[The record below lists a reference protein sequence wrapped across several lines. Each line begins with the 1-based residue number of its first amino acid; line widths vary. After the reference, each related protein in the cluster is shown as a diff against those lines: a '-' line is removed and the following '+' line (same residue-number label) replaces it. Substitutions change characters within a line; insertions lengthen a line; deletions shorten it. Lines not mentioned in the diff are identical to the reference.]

1 MDDAADVINALHQ
14 GRRVDMNKLDWKT
27 RLKFLRLQVVA
38 AYAGYR
44 LLYLL
49 GRIRDS
55 EFMEII
61 LSSIE
66 DSDPLLGDA
75 LEYSLDKNVV
85 ALASFLQALVVFCWY
100 KAVEVRP
107 FLDLCPRLLKR
118 LDEIEGYVED
128 VRPDGRLVHAEEV
141 RLERVYIARM
151 MPIEDYPQ

>member
-1 MDDAADVINALHQ
+1 MDEAASVINALYE
-14 GRRVDMNKLDWKT
+14 GRRVDISRLDWKT
-27 RLKFLRLQVVA
+27 RIKFLRLQIVS

-49 GRIRDS
+49 GRVRDA
-55 EFMEII
+55 EFMEIV

-75 LEYSLDKNVV
+75 LEYSLDKNVL
-85 ALASFLQALVVFCWY
+85 ALTSFLEAVAMFCWY
-100 KAVEVRP
+100 KKVAVRP

-118 LDEIEGYVED
+118 LDEIEGYVEGM
-128 VRPDGRLVHAEEV
+128 RPDSRLVHAEET

>member
-1 MDDAADVINALHQ
+1 MDEAAEIINALHE
-14 GRRVDMNKLDWKT
+14 GRRVNMTKLDWKA
-27 RLKFLRLQVVA
+27 RVKFLRLQIVA
-38 AYAGYR
+38 AYVGYR
-44 LLYLL
+44 LLYLM
-49 GRIRDS
+49 GRIRDT

-75 LEYSLDKNVV
+75 LEYSLDKNAV
-85 ALASFLQALVVFCWY
+85 ALTSFLEAVAVFSWY

-128 VRPDGRLVHAEEV
+128 VRPDSRLVHAEEV
-141 RLERVYIARM
+141 RLERVYAARM
-151 MPIEDYPQ
+151 MLIEDYPQ